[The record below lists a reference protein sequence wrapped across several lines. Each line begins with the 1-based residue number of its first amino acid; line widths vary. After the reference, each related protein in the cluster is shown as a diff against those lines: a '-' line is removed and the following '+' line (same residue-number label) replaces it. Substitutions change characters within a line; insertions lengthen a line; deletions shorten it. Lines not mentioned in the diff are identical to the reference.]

1 MTETT
6 DNPQQMQGIFGIQKI
21 YVKDLSFEAPNSPAT
36 FTDQWE
42 PNVNLDLNTNAQS
55 VAEHAYEVVL
65 SLTVTVS
72 NDDKNA
78 YLVEVQQAGIFHLE
92 EFPDSVLR
100 RMLGSFCP
108 NILFPYAREAVSDLV
123 TRGGF
128 PQLLLN
134 PINFDALYEQH
145 LQQQAQQ
152 ADTNNPQ

>member
-6 DNPQQMQGIFGIQKI
+6 EQDATQGKFAIQKI
-21 YVKDLSFEAPNSPAT
+21 YIKDISFEAPNSPAC
-36 FTDQWE
+36 FTEQWE
-42 PNVNLDLNTNAQS
+42 PQVNLDLNTNAQG

-65 SLTVTVS
+65 ALTVTVA
-72 NDDKNA
+72 NGDKTA

-92 EFPDSVLR
+92 EFPDSLLR
-100 RMLGSFCP
+100 AMLGSFCP
-108 NILFPYAREAVSDLV
+108 NILFPYAREAVSDIV

-152 ADTNNPQ
+152 ADTSNPQ